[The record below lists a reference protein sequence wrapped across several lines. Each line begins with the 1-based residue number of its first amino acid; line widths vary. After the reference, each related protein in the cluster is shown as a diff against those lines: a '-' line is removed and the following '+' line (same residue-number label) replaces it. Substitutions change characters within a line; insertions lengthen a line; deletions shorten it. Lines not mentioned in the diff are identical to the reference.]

1 MPPPQAINLNASV
14 LFGSA
19 LMIQLLHLDPGK
31 PMAISHELSGEIAT
45 ALFAAKERSPRELND
60 LKEMVFAIH
69 ATLERL
75 GRDARADRAK
85 AHLRPNQST
94 RQNWPDAR

>member
-1 MPPPQAINLNASV
+1 
-14 LFGSA
+14 
-19 LMIQLLHLDPGK
+19 
-31 PMAISHELSGEIAT
+31 MAISHELSGEIAA

-75 GRDARADRAK
+75 GHDARADRG
-85 AHLRPNQST
+85 QSQT
-94 RQNWPDAR
+94 VKKQAAGHNWPDAR

>member
-1 MPPPQAINLNASV
+1 
-14 LFGSA
+14 
-19 LMIQLLHLDPGK
+19 
-31 PMAISHELSGEIAT
+31 MAISHELSGEIAT

-75 GRDARADRAK
+75 GHDDRADRGK
-85 AHLRPNQST
+85 SQSVT
-94 RQNWPDAR
+94 KQAGLHTWPDAR

>member
-1 MPPPQAINLNASV
+1 
-14 LFGSA
+14 
-19 LMIQLLHLDPGK
+19 
-31 PMAISHELSGEIAT
+31 MAISHELSGEIAT

-75 GRDARADRAK
+75 GRDDRVGRGVSQSVTKQSAR
-85 AHLRPNQST
+85 LT
-94 RQNWPDAR
+94 WPDSR

>member
-1 MPPPQAINLNASV
+1 MPPPQQSLQCSC
-14 LFGSA
+14 LR
-19 LMIQLLHLDPGK
+19 QLDSSN

-75 GRDARADRAK
+75 GHDARADRAK
-85 AHLRPNQST
+85 SQSVGKHAARHNRPDS
-94 RQNWPDAR
+94 R

>member
-1 MPPPQAINLNASV
+1 
-14 LFGSA
+14 
-19 LMIQLLHLDPGK
+19 
-31 PMAISHELSGEIAT
+31 MAISHELSGEIAT

-75 GRDARADRAK
+75 GHDSRSDRRKSQSVTKQAAR
-85 AHLRPNQST
+85 HT
-94 RQNWPDAR
+94 WPDAG

>member
-1 MPPPQAINLNASV
+1 MRPPRQSHLQRFSFRNLN
-14 LFGSA
+14 
-19 LMIQLLHLDPGK
+19 PGN

-75 GRDARADRAK
+75 GRDAQTDRA
-85 AHLRPNQST
+85 HSLSRPQQPA
-94 RQNWPDAR
+94 RQTWPEGR

>member
-1 MPPPQAINLNASV
+1 
-14 LFGSA
+14 
-19 LMIQLLHLDPGK
+19 
-31 PMAISHELSGEIAT
+31 MAISHELSGEIAT
-45 ALFAAKERSPRELND
+45 ALFAARERSPRELND

-85 AHLRPNQST
+85 SQSGPKHT
-94 RQNWPDAR
+94 ARQTWPDAR

>member
-1 MPPPQAINLNASV
+1 
-14 LFGSA
+14 
-19 LMIQLLHLDPGK
+19 
-31 PMAISHELSGEIAT
+31 MAISHELSGEIAT

-75 GRDARADRAK
+75 GDDARADRARLQVGSK
-85 AHLRPNQST
+85 QTARQS
-94 RQNWPDAR
+94 WPDAC

>member
-1 MPPPQAINLNASV
+1 
-14 LFGSA
+14 
-19 LMIQLLHLDPGK
+19 
-31 PMAISHELSGEIAT
+31 MAISHELSGEIAT

-85 AHLRPNQST
+85 FKLAPKQPA
-94 RQNWPDAR
+94 RQTCPDPR

>member
-1 MPPPQAINLNASV
+1 
-14 LFGSA
+14 
-19 LMIQLLHLDPGK
+19 
-31 PMAISHELSGEIAT
+31 MAISHELSGEIAT

-75 GRDARADRAK
+75 GHDARAERGK
-85 AHLRPNQST
+85 SQSVT
-94 RQNWPDAR
+94 QQAARHRWPDTR

>member
-1 MPPPQAINLNASV
+1 
-14 LFGSA
+14 
-19 LMIQLLHLDPGK
+19 
-31 PMAISHELSGEIAT
+31 MAISHELSGEIAT

-75 GRDARADRAK
+75 GREARADRVK
-85 AHLRPNQST
+85 SQSRQKQIT
-94 RQNWPDAR
+94 RQNWPEAR

>member
-1 MPPPQAINLNASV
+1 M
-14 LFGSA
+14 F
-19 LMIQLLHLDPGK
+19 QLGTLDPGN

-75 GRDARADRAK
+75 GHEARADRSK
-85 AHLRPNQST
+85 AHSGPKKAARHT
-94 RQNWPDAR
+94 WPEAR